1 MIDVTLNYPDGMT
14 RSDWIHVGELTD
26 PVQTACDK
34 LEGFFEKEGFAP
46 ETIVDIERA
55 LRRLGFLV
63 DRETGDVKLSRRDLE
78 EVLEHMV
85 EYFDGYFDDTEVA
98 A

>member
-1 MIDVTLNYPDGMT
+1 MNYPDGMT
-14 RSDWIHVGELTD
+14 RTDWIRVGEITD

-34 LEGFFEKEGFAP
+34 LEDFFEKEGFAP

-55 LRRLGFLV
+55 LRHLGFLV

-85 EYFDGYFDDTEVA
+85 EYFDGYFDDMEDA